1 LIKEKRKMSK
11 FIQKPDVS
19 PDFTLEDIRKI
30 RHYHYEI
37 VKDMSTDEKVKFYN
51 SASEEFEKLIN
62 SL

>member
-1 LIKEKRKMSK
+1 MSK